1 MFLLKM
7 LVWVALANRGFEVL
21 GNLAAEK
28 AKLVEPD
35 AFKLVDDDQSKKKT
49 LRGGSNHIPPDSSDL
64 AGASEFL
71 LEHGELEKEVSA
83 SSLCFRSALVSIDPQ
98 FC

>member
-35 AFKLVDDDQSKKKT
+35 AFKLVDDDHSKKKT
-49 LRGGSNHIPPDSSDL
+49 LRGGSNHIPPT
-64 AGASEFL
+64 SEFL

-83 SSLCFRSALVSIDPQ
+83 SSFCFRSALVSIDPQ